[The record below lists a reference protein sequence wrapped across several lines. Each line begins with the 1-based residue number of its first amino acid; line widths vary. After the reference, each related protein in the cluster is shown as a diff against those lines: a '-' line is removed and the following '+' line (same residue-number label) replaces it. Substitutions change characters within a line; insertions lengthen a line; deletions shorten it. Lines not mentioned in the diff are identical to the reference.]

1 MKNYTQESY
10 QKDRELQ
17 EELKGYKDSRKFEDR
32 KQRDTYWDA
41 FYRADAFL
49 AGGQAAEAVKHNNI
63 MNDRF
68 LPWSGNH
75 LDDNLAI
82 FAGALVANG
91 VGRFLLD
98 TNQSTAFGKQ
108 LAGFSKAGWLITGTE
123 EKEVNE
129 FGETKMQTYLVLQ
142 FVA

>member
-10 QKDRELQ
+10 QKDRDLQ

-32 KQRDTYWDA
+32 EQRDTYWDA
-41 FYRADAFL
+41 YYRADAFL
-49 AGGQAAEAVKHNNI
+49 AGGQAAEAVKHNSI

-108 LAGFSKAGWLITGTE
+108 LAGFAKAGWLITGVE
-123 EKEVNE
+123 EVDCNE
-129 FGETKMQTYLVLQ
+129 FGVPAKKTYLVLQ
-142 FVA
+142 HVA